1 MAAPSSNTSGTA
13 PTPITLGILEAAGVA
28 FGGATA
34 GALVTGDP
42 ILTGIEV
49 GLVAFFAALGYGGY
63 QAYNQS

>member
-1 MAAPSSNTSGTA
+1 MAAPSTPSTNTTS
-13 PTPITLGILEAAGVA
+13 PITLGILEAAGVA

-42 ILTGIEV
+42 IITGIEV

>member
-13 PTPITLGILEAAGVA
+13 TPITLGILEAAGVA